1 MSWSFFPNLFFVVAT
16 AIFFRSLFEV
26 IKAISSHALF
36 VILQAGEGLSFLLH
50 CVFFHKK
57 KSKSFLSPFLV
68 TGLLVKVSMNERIF
82 IPQVPLETLFALKG
96 NNACRQRI
104 S

>member
-1 MSWSFFPNLFFVVAT
+1 M
-16 AIFFRSLFEV
+16 

-36 VILQAGEGLSFLLH
+36 VILQAGEGLSFLFH

-57 KSKSFLSPFLV
+57 KSKSFLFLV

-82 IPQVPLETLFALKG
+82 IPQVPLETLFSLKG